1 MTDTAVTPSQ
11 DRIEAFTDGD
21 PGTVVWHREHL
32 RIADQ
37 PAVARAADD
46 DRLLALFVFDPSFY
60 GDRGMACD
68 SRIDFLHDCLHDLDG
83 QYRDVGGDGLT
94 YAHGDP
100 IEVLER
106 FRAAGW
112 DVLAARS
119 PTGRYGLRRDERAR
133 EAGVEFVT
141 GDGLVRD
148 QEHTRE
154 NWNDEVNSWLTNAQ
168 YDWDPASVRLD
179 RLDTSVDP
187 ETVADEY
194 ELRPTKDRVPDGG
207 TRAARDQLTEFLGRI
222 GSYPSNIS
230 SPTDARDGTS
240 GLSPYL
246 RFGCLSVRQVYQTVV
261 REVPESRSREM
272 FVSRL
277 FWNLHYRQKLADW
290 PGWLDEA
297 VNPELRGFNAD
308 EHDPELVAAWK
319 EGRTGFPMVD
329 ASMRC
334 LRETGWL
341 NFRMRALGVSAYY
354 HLLQQPWW
362 IGADYYH
369 EHLIDSVAAI
379 NYTQWQYQCGLVGK
393 PTLRLYNP
401 IKQVRDQ
408 DPDGEFIRRWVPEL
422 AGLPDEHLPR
432 PEKTPLSVQS
442 ECGVRIGEDYPRPVV
457 EYEAAK
463 ERFWER
469 YDAVKPRAAAALAD
483 ETVADRASLSGG
495 RAAARAIADEYGEP
509 GEPDAG
515 SQATLGGF
523 E

>member
-1 MTDTAVTPSQ
+1 MTNPDTVPTASQ
-11 DRIEAFTDGD
+11 IHTVTDGE

-46 DRLLALFVFDPSFY
+46 DRLLPLFVFDPAFY

-68 SRIDFLHDCLHDLDG
+68 ARIEFLHDCLRDLDE
-83 QYRDVGGDGLT
+83 QYRDVGGAGLT

-100 IEVLER
+100 VAVIER
-106 FRAAGW
+106 FREAGW
-112 DVLAARS
+112 DVLAAES
-119 PTGRYGLRRDERAR
+119 PTGRYGLERDERAR
-133 EAGVEFVT
+133 EAGVEFVA

-148 QEHTRE
+148 RERTRQD
-154 NWNDEVNSWLTNAQ
+154 WSDEVESWLAADQ
-168 YDWDPASVRLD
+168 YDWDPASVRLG
-179 RLDTSVDP
+179 RIDTEVTPASVAERYD
-187 ETVADEY
+187 
-194 ELRPTKDRVPDGG
+194 LSPTKTKVPTGG
-207 TRAARDQLTEFLGRI
+207 TTAAREQLREFLGRI

-246 RFGCLSVRQVYQTVV
+246 RFGCLSVRQVYQTVIQETPAG
-261 REVPESRSREM
+261 RGREM

-297 VNPELRGFNAD
+297 VNPVLRGFNAD
-308 EHDPELVAAWK
+308 EHDPDLVAAWK
-319 EGRTGFPMVD
+319 AGETGFPMVD
-329 ASMRC
+329 ASLRC

-393 PTLRLYNP
+393 PTVRLYNP

-408 DPDGEFIRRWVPEL
+408 DPDGEFVRRWVPEL
-422 AGLPDEHLPR
+422 RPLPDEHLPR
-432 PEKTPLSVQS
+432 PEKTPVSVQS

-469 YDAVKPRAAAALAD
+469 YDAVKPEAAAALAD

-495 RAAARAIADEYGEP
+495 RAAARAIAEEHGET
-509 GEPDAG
+509 DAETG